1 MLLHLKS
8 KSIVISML
16 TGCLFQFGFTSL
28 LGITLFLSCQSPQKA
43 DLILINGKVFTYTW
57 DDPAGDGS
65 PAANAPYVDGVLQPD
80 AEAVAIRDSKIIFV
94 GSAAKALTL
103 KSENTEIVDVGGG
116 TILPGLVD
124 SHTHVAELGAKLT
137 RVDLTDVESEQ
148 QAVALVAGHAKSVPA
163 GDWIIAQGW
172 DEGAWAQNYPDKNLL
187 TEKVPRHPVLMRSL
201 HGFAVW
207 CNQMALDRA
216 GIDSNTETPVGGEI
230 HKNAAGQPNGLF
242 LNRATT
248 LLDAAVPPPTQAQIK
263 QMLLAGLKE
272 MARSGYAAVHEAGV
286 DSQHLAAYQALQDEG
301 KLPIRVYVML
311 SARDESLIREWTT
324 RGPWRSDD
332 NMLFV
337 QSVKAYYDG
346 ALGSRGARLLEP
358 YSDQPGH
365 FGVSGDGYGFDQD
378 LVADIMQA
386 GFQVGIHAIGDA
398 GNRET
403 LDFFEKALS
412 RHPKLQ
418 QNRHRIEHAQVV
430 HPTDF
435 SRFRQMEI
443 IASMEPPHAVEDKS
457 WAEERLGPQRIKGAY
472 AWRTFREAGV
482 PLIFNSDLSG
492 SDHNIF
498 YGLNSAITRRDK
510 NLQPPAGWYPGQ
522 TMTPE
527 EAVRGYSSWAAYAS
541 FLENETGTIE
551 IGKWAD
557 LTVLDLD
564 PHETGVHAPDD
575 LLNGNAILTIVS
587 GKIVYGE

>member
-1 MLLHLKS
+1 
-8 KSIVISML
+8 
-16 TGCLFQFGFTSL
+16 
-28 LGITLFLSCQSPQKA
+28 
-43 DLILINGKVFTYTW
+43 
-57 DDPAGDGS
+57 
-65 PAANAPYVDGVLQPD
+65 
-80 AEAVAIRDSKIIFV
+80 
-94 GSAAKALTL
+94 
-103 KSENTEIVDVGGG
+103 
-116 TILPGLVD
+116 
-124 SHTHVAELGAKLT
+124 
-137 RVDLTDVESEQ
+137 
-148 QAVALVAGHAKSVPA
+148 
-163 GDWIIAQGW
+163 
-172 DEGAWAQNYPDKNLL
+172 
-187 TEKVPRHPVLMRSL
+187 
-201 HGFAVW
+201 
-207 CNQMALDRA
+207 
-216 GIDSNTETPVGGEI
+216 
-230 HKNAAGQPNGLF
+230 
-242 LNRATT
+242 
-248 LLDAAVPPPTQAQIK
+248 
-263 QMLLAGLKE
+263 

-430 HPTDF
+430 HPADF

-498 YGLNSAITRRDK
+498 YGLHSAITRRDK
-510 NLQPPAGWYPGQ
+510 NLQPPAGWYTEQ